1 MSTDTAGA
9 KDKPKPDKTTITVT
23 VFAINS
29 TDGTSFTWE
38 KTMKVRDAAAAVATA
53 FGITDENATLSEDG
67 TALDRDKTL
76 VAAKIDDGDKL
87 DLVSTGGGV

>member
-1 MSTDTAGA
+1 MSTDSTAA
-9 KDKPKPDKTTITVT
+9 KKPKPDKNTVTVT

-29 TDGTSFTWE
+29 TDGKSFTWE
-38 KTMKVRDAAAAVATA
+38 KTMKVGDAAAEAAA
-53 FGITDENATLSEDG
+53 EFGITDENATLSEDG
-67 TALDRDKTL
+67 TALDRNKAL